1 LKIIKFLKQMD
12 KKAISLAC
20 RMDSERAINLTK
32 KLFDFL
38 VKEGEVVHLETRIA
52 PKIFPHYGR
61 DLNETNS
68 QNTKF
73 IISIGGDGTILRVA
87 NGLPQV
93 NPPPILG
100 VNIGSLGFLDESN
113 ERTIFSDLKRALKE
127 DFILEQCSKI
137 TPFILRNGEEHK
149 LDNALNEILVI
160 SSKSTK
166 VLLVSIKVDGVFLN
180 RSYLDGVIV
189 STSTGS
195 TAYNLSAGGS
205 IVKSSLDI
213 MQLVPLNSFARSGLK
228 PIILPIDSEVEIKL
242 LRHRLDADIV
252 IDGQK
257 SIRNVSPNTIIKIR
271 KASSYSNFIRFSKN
285 LSDNYIRR
293 IRKKIIGT
301 IRVPLDDSPE
311 EDTNSH
317 F

>member
-1 LKIIKFLKQMD
+1 MD

-32 KLFDFL
+32 KLLDFL
-38 VKEGEVVHLETRIA
+38 VKKGEVVHLETRIA
-52 PKIFPHYGR
+52 PKIFPHYGK
-61 DLNETNS
+61 DLNEMSS

-73 IISIGGDGTILRVA
+73 IISIGGDGTVLRVA
-87 NGLPQV
+87 NSLPQV

-127 DFILEQCSKI
+127 DFILERCSKI
-137 TPFILRNGEEHK
+137 TPYILRNGEEYK

-213 MQLVPLNSFARSGLK
+213 MQLAPLNSFARSGLK

-293 IRKKIIGT
+293 LRKKIIGT